1 MLAKAYLLLAKP
13 VLKMVDLFQIPKI
26 LQVLLRLLTH
36 TSILTVEELEA
47 AG

>member
-1 MLAKAYLLLAKP
+1 MLVKP
-13 VLKMVDLFQIPKI
+13 VLKIVGLFQIPKI

-36 TSILTVEELEA
+36 ASILTAEELEA

>member
-1 MLAKAYLLLAKP
+1 MLAKAYFLLAKP
-13 VLKMVDLFQIPKI
+13 VFKIVDLFQIPKT

-36 TSILTVEELEA
+36 TSVLTAEELEA

>member
-1 MLAKAYLLLAKP
+1 MLAKEYLLLAKP
-13 VLKMVDLFQIPKI
+13 VFKILDLLQIPKI

-36 TSILTVEELEA
+36 TSVLTAEELEA